1 MLTLPVDL
9 YEPIHFNHPTK
20 HRKPTV
26 NDLGLL
32 AVNLITGVCVAG
44 AAFAIQPGYGQACD
58 LVENDLTERLR
69 GLRIGSRNLRR
80 WINLWAG
87 LIGATFVCLWLALDS
102 FPLGVLAAVA
112 MTAGPWYIVRRLS
125 VRRRDRIEEQL
136 ADAMVTFSSA
146 IRAGLSLAQ
155 ALEML
160 AKDCP
165 RPINQEF
172 QQIVGEYEMGKPLE
186 RTLTEAKERLKSE
199 NFLLFAAALLASRE
213 SGGRL
218 NEAVERIAKSVVEM
232 QRLERKVRSETAQA
246 RKSAVYMAMVP
257 PVILILYAFVTPE
270 NVTLLFNTLPGQ
282 LILCAAVVLNVVA
295 YLLALR
301 IMRADI

>member
-1 MLTLPVDL
+1 
-9 YEPIHFNHPTK
+9 
-20 HRKPTV
+20 V
-26 NDLGLL
+26 NDGLLL
-32 AVNLITGVCVAG
+32 AVNLGTGMCVAG
-44 AAFAIQPGYGQACD
+44 AAYASRPGYAQACD
-58 LVENDLTERLR
+58 WVERDLTDRLR
-69 GLRIGSRNLRR
+69 SLRIGTRNVRR

-87 LIGATFVCLWLALDS
+87 LIGATFVCLWIAFGD
-102 FPLGVLAAVA
+102 FTLGLLAAVLMA
-112 MTAGPWYIVRRLS
+112 AGPWYIVRRLS
-125 VRRRDRIEEQL
+125 TRRREKIEEQL

-155 ALEML
+155 ALDML
-160 AKDCP
+160 GKDCP

-213 SGGRL
+213 SGGKL
-218 NEAVERIAKSVVEM
+218 NETVERIAKSVVEM

-257 PVILILYAFVTPE
+257 PVILALYAFITPE
-270 NVTLLFNTLPGQ
+270 NFAMLFNTLPGHI
-282 LILCAAVVLNVVA
+282 ILCFAVVLNVVA
-295 YLLALR
+295 YLWAVR
-301 IMRADI
+301 ILRADI

>member
-1 MLTLPVDL
+1 M
-9 YEPIHFNHPTK
+9 
-20 HRKPTV
+20 

-32 AVNLITGVCVAG
+32 AVNLLTGFCVAG
-44 AAFAIQPGYGQACD
+44 AVYASRPGYARFCD
-58 LVENDLTERLR
+58 VVEHDLTDRLR
-69 GLRIGSRNLRR
+69 SLRMGTPNVRR

-87 LIGATFVCLWLALDS
+87 LIGATLFCLWFALNS
-102 FPLGVLAAVA
+102 FPLGMLAAVLMA
-112 MTAGPWYIVRRLS
+112 AGPWYIVRRLS
-125 VRRRDRIEEQL
+125 IRRHEKIEEQL

-155 ALEML
+155 ALDML
-160 AKDCP
+160 GKDCP

-218 NEAVERIAKSVVEM
+218 NETVERIAKSVVEM
-232 QRLERKVRSETAQA
+232 QRLERKVKSETAQA
-246 RKSAVYMAMVP
+246 RKSAIYMAMVP
-257 PVILILYAFVTPE
+257 PVILGLYAFITPE
-270 NVTLLFNTLPGQ
+270 NFWLLIDTLPGQ

-295 YLLALR
+295 YLWALR